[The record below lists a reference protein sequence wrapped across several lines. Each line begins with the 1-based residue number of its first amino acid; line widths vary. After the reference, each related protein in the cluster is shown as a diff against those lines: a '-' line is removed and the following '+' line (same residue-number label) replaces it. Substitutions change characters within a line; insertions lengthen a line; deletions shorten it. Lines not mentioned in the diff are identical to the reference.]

1 MKVSKNVLDTAEAL
15 RRANREGKKKP
26 KITFEVVKFGED
38 NGFSRVETVIIVHG
52 AETLQNVKMPKGI
65 KIADITVKCR
75 GVDSPIIINNVKSR
89 YRNFIYINLSQDIEH
104 LSEFSKRVPVSVK

>member
-1 MKVSKNVLDTAEAL
+1 MDISKNNVLDIVEAL
-15 RRANREGKKKP
+15 RRANRGDKR
-26 KITFEVVKFGED
+26 ITFKVEKVGKP
-38 NGFSRVETVIIVHG
+38 NGFSRVETVIIVYG
-52 AETLQNVKMPKGI
+52 AKTLQELKMPKGM

-89 YRNFIYINLSQDIEH
+89 YRNFIYINLSQDVAH

>member
-1 MKVSKNVLDTAEAL
+1 MKVSKNVLDTAETL
-15 RRANREGKKKP
+15 KKANREDKR
-26 KITFEVVKFGED
+26 ITFEVVKFGAD

-52 AETLQNVKMPKGI
+52 AETLRAVKMPKGM

-89 YRNFIYINLSQDIEH
+89 YRNFIYINLSQDVEH
-104 LSEFSKRVPVSVK
+104 LSEFSKRVPVSAK